1 MFRLAIVATILL
13 AVLGG
18 GPAVSAE
25 EAIIQPRCVCGFPG
39 TAEVLKAG
47 HPIFSDLS
55 NVPAGEGDSGIDEAA
70 RTPQTLSRNQHR
82 SYAAD
87 PGSTALVVTTRAPVP

>member
-1 MFRLAIVATILL
+1 MSRLAIVATILL

-18 GPAVSAE
+18 RPAVSAQ

-39 TAEVLKAG
+39 GAGMLRAG

-55 NVPAGEGDSGIDEAA
+55 NASASEGDSGIDEAA
-70 RTPQTLSRNQHR
+70 RTPQSLSQSHHR
-82 SYAAD
+82 SFAAD
-87 PGSTALVVTTRAPVP
+87 PGSTALVVTTGAPVP

>member
-1 MFRLAIVATILL
+1 MSRLAIVATILF

-18 GPAVSAE
+18 RPAVSAE

-39 TAEVLKAG
+39 GADALRAG
-47 HPIFSDLS
+47 HPIFSGLS
-55 NVPAGEGDSGIDEAA
+55 NASASEGDSGIDEAA
-70 RTPQTLSRNQHR
+70 RTLQNLSRNHHR
-82 SYAAD
+82 SFAAD